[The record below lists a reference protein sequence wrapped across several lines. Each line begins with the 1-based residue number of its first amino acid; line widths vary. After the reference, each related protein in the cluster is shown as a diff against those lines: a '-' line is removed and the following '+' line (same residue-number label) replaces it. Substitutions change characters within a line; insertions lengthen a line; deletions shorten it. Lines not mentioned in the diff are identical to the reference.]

1 RKGDCMFLIE
11 AKRIAIVVLGS
22 FLLAVSL
29 NFFLITANVYACGF
43 SGLAQLVSS
52 ILHEFLII
60 LFSPVVLLFIFNVPV
75 LIFGWFNVGKG
86 FTIYSALS
94 VAFSTFFLEIL
105 PVISLSDDIMLNAV
119 VGGVISGAA
128 VGISLKWGAST

>member
-1 RKGDCMFLIE
+1 
-11 AKRIAIVVLGS
+11 
-22 FLLAVSL
+22 
-29 NFFLITANVYACGF
+29 VYASGF

-52 ILHEFLII
+52 ILHDFLNIR
-60 LFSPVVLLFIFNVPV
+60 LSTGVLLFIFNVPV

-94 VAFSTFFLEIL
+94 VAFSTFFLAIL
-105 PVISLSDDIMLNAV
+105 PVISLSDVIMLNAV

-128 VGISLKWGAST
+128 VGISLKWGASTGGRDIVDLILSRLHDELIGIYFLILIVLIIFL